1 VRERIPGK
9 RSESLDCLVMA
20 YAARQGLALNL
31 DSREASLKLE
41 PQSSVPPRVTRSRWL
56 EQESY

>member
-1 VRERIPGK
+1 MTAFG
-9 RSESLDCLVMA
+9 LDCLVMA

-41 PQSSVPPRVTRSRWL
+41 ARPRPAITRSKWL
-56 EQESY
+56 QL